1 MGPNFPTYWWTM
13 GRTLVKCLE
22 VRLEKL
28 NKRYFNYFQTFS
40 SFQDLPCLEHHNM
53 RSCRQKTKVFSESVN
68 YLKFGLDGWVMGS
81 VFQDGGH
88 LFLVLNS
95 YKWREKRYIRLF
107 LLLCCLLCL
116 ASWSHFVS
124 WHCFFFFFLDK
135 PSYISNGPQTPY
147 VAENG
152 WLRTFDLPGST
163 SQWLGLK
170 SHEQALSQLNHIPR
184 LTNSSHQ
191 PCNQFFNY
199 TNLWGLVC

>member
-40 SFQDLPCLEHHNM
+40 SFQDPPCLEHHNM

-124 WHCFFFFFLDK
+124 WHCFFFFFF
-135 PSYISNGPQTPY
+135 
-147 VAENG
+147 
-152 WLRTFDLPGST
+152 R
-163 SQWLGLK
+163 
-170 SHEQALSQLNHIPR
+170 QALIYLKWTANSLCCWEWMTANFWSPR
-184 LTNSSHQ
+184 LYFPMAGIKVSWTSPLSTESHPQ
-191 PCNQFFNY
+191 ANKFLPS
-199 TNLWGLVC
+199 TL